1 LGAGEFCNMIQCKPI
16 TPLFHILVQNIFLF
30 RILMVWWSIP
40 AVTWSQEV
48 SQVLPGTELLDWD
61 GDIASRLIDSC
72 DSFLMKEIEKAV
84 SRRPEFWQREFSS
97 AEAYEKSV
105 RKNRD
110 RFSHIIGLRDT
121 RITFDR
127 PEMLGKVAEGPGYS
141 VHSVRWPVFG
151 QVYGEGLLVIP
162 VQDTNQTAGVV
173 LPDAGQ
179 TPEEIL
185 GLTGTLPPSLQT
197 ARVYAEKGIRVL
209 VPVIIN
215 REVTYRKLSN
225 REFIYRAAFEL
236 GRHIIG
242 YEVQKV
248 LAGIDWLIQS
258 GAEET
263 LVAGWGEGGLLAFYA
278 GAVDTRI
285 DETIVGGY
293 YGSREKVWQE
303 PAYRNIF
310 GLLEQF
316 GDAEIASL
324 IAPRRLVIQT
334 DNGAPE
340 VVIPPGTGGKPG
352 RLTAMLPQV
361 VDGEIRR
368 LQQLTEGLDWEVRVE
383 KAETPS
389 LSRPVVL
396 DLPDTERRHLRQLTG
411 LDMQNQYL
419 LRESPY
425 VRQAF
430 MEKLRYDSLEA
441 FQQSVEYYRD
451 YFAEEVIG
459 RFDQAL
465 VPFNARTRK
474 IVIESSLVTAYEVV
488 IDVFPGLFAYG
499 ILILPNDL
507 KPGEQRPVVVCQHG
521 LEGRPQSTIG
531 QEGFQFYQAFA
542 TRLAERG
549 YITFAPQ
556 NIYIFEDR
564 FRILQ
569 FKANAIRKTLF
580 SLMVPQH
587 QHITRW
593 LGSLEYV
600 DPARIAFYG
609 LSYGGKSAMRIPPLV
624 PEYCLSICSADFN
637 EWVWKNASS
646 RSPYSYVWTGEYEIF
661 EWDLGSTFNYAEMAA
676 LIAPRPF
683 MVERGHFDGVAPDEM
698 VAYEYA
704 KVRHLYQARLK
715 IGDRTDI
722 EWFDGP
728 HRINGK
734 GTFDFLDKH
743 LQFQPRE

>member
-1 LGAGEFCNMIQCKPI
+1 MIPFKPI
-16 TPLFHILVQNIFLF
+16 SLAFRILVQNIFLF

-40 AVTWSQEV
+40 AVTWSQQV
-48 SQVLPGTELLDWD
+48 PSVLPGTAVLDWE

-72 DSFLMKEIEKAV
+72 DSFLMKEIDKAA
-84 SRRPEFWQREFSS
+84 SRRAQFWHRDFSS
-97 AEAYEKSV
+97 IEAYEKSV
-105 RKNRD
+105 GKNRE
-110 RFSHIIGLRDT
+110 RLRHIIGLRDT
-121 RITFDR
+121 RIPFDR
-127 PEMLGKVAEGPGYS
+127 PEMLGKVAEGPGYTI
-141 VHSVRWPVFG
+141 HSVRWPVFG

-162 VQDTNQTAGVV
+162 DQDAGGRAAVV

-179 TPEEIL
+179 TPEEVL
-185 GLTGTLPPSLQT
+185 GLTGDLPMNLQL
-197 ARVYAEKGIRVL
+197 ARYYAETGIRVL
-209 VPVIIN
+209 VPVVIN
-215 REVTYRKLSN
+215 RDVTHRKLSN

-285 DETIVGGY
+285 DETVVGGY
-293 YGSREKVWQE
+293 FGSREHVWGE
-303 PAYRNIF
+303 PAYRNVF

-324 IAPRRLVIQT
+324 IAPRRLVIQAE
-334 DNGAPE
+334 NGAPE
-340 VVIPPGTGGKPG
+340 IVVPPGTGGKPG
-352 RLTAMLPQV
+352 RLTSMPLEIVEA
-361 VDGEIRR
+361 EIRR
-368 LQQLTEGLDWEVRVE
+368 LHQLTRGLDWKVRLE
-383 KAETPS
+383 KAATPS
-389 LSRPVVL
+389 GSLPVVH
-396 DLPDTERRHLRQLTG
+396 DLPDTKRRHIGQLTG
-411 LDMQNQYL
+411 LDMHNQWL

-425 VRQAF
+425 VRQTF
-430 MEKLRYDSLEA
+430 MEKLRFDSLEA
-441 FQQSVEYYRD
+441 FQLSVEYYRD

-474 IVIESSLVTAYEVV
+474 IVMESNLVTAYEVV
-488 IDVFPGLFAYG
+488 LDVFPGLFAYG

-507 KPGEQRPVVVCQHG
+507 KPGERRPVVVCQHG
-521 LEGRPQSTIG
+521 LEGRPQSTTG

-564 FRILQ
+564 FRMLQ

-587 QHITRW
+587 QQITRW
-593 LGSLEYV
+593 LGSLEHV

-646 RSPYSYVWTGEYEIF
+646 RSPYSYIWTGEYEIF

-704 KVRHLYQARLK
+704 RVRHLYQARLK
-715 IGDRTDI
+715 IGDRTAI

-734 GTFDFLDKH
+734 GTFEFLDKH